1 MSIIIYID
9 QNYKFVS
16 LNAGNMFK
24 QIRNVDKNKDNALS
38 TISIKNR
45 NKLIKLKLSTNKL
58 QPFKKHRHVNEDES
72 IKIETDISAE
82 YIQQIIK
89 QSSKYSQSYL
99 QSISFDVLCKKILNK
114 ESIKLQDMFG
124 YDAEFKYCNAYDA
137 IRMFKRDFQELG
149 TYFIVKDG
157 LSKLVK
163 LLKEEIIKIAKNK
176 KIHVTFKKNKEI
188 SEFYFKKVATVKTK
202 TGEIY
207 EGNKLIWAVPKK
219 ALLEIHGW
227 TNTQRKLLDT
237 VNSISLHRIFCQFP
251 YDNDT
256 GKSWLTN
263 IERTTTNDAIRQFIP
278 MGTTKGFAQVSY
290 SDSYYADYWNKYL
303 KQSKIKFTNELLIHL
318 KKIFPEVQEY
328 INKPIY
334 IDSQY
339 WLDGVHMWKEG
350 VNSIELHKQIQNIG
364 NNNPIYIVGEAY
376 SMHQCWIEGA
386 LETVENV
393 FQMIEK

>member
-1 MSIIIYID
+1 
-9 QNYKFVS
+9 
-16 LNAGNMFK
+16 
-24 QIRNVDKNKDNALS
+24 
-38 TISIKNR
+38 
-45 NKLIKLKLSTNKL
+45 
-58 QPFKKHRHVNEDES
+58 
-72 IKIETDISAE
+72 
-82 YIQQIIK
+82 
-89 QSSKYSQSYL
+89 
-99 QSISFDVLCKKILNK
+99 
-114 ESIKLQDMFG
+114 
-124 YDAEFKYCNAYDA
+124 
-137 IRMFKRDFQELG
+137 
-149 TYFIVKDG
+149 
-157 LSKLVK
+157 
-163 LLKEEIIKIAKNK
+163 
-176 KIHVTFKKNKEI
+176 
-188 SEFYFKKVATVKTK
+188 
-202 TGEIY
+202 
-207 EGNKLIWAVPKK
+207 
-219 ALLEIHGW
+219 
-227 TNTQRKLLDT
+227 
-237 VNSISLHRIFCQFP
+237 
-251 YDNDT
+251 
-256 GKSWLTN
+256 
-263 IERTTTNDAIRQFIP
+263 